1 MLTST
6 GRGLVVVAVVAVL
19 AGWALGWPELVGVG
33 VAGAGALG
41 LAAVALRRR
50 PELVVERTL
59 QPSRVTAGDPATGHL
74 VVTNPEGR
82 ASATRSAHERVGSGS
97 VEVAVPRLAAGAS
110 TSVDYD
116 LPTAR
121 RGVLDVGPL
130 VVRRG
135 DPLGLARADQELG
148 GSAQLWVHPR
158 RHVVPP
164 LPSRLLRSLEGPEAE
179 TAPQGSITFHT
190 IRDYVRGDD
199 LRHVHWRTTART
211 GTLMVRQ
218 LVDTSF
224 PDVTVVLDDRP
235 GPYPGDAFEPAVEI
249 VASIVVAC
257 TRERFPVHL
266 RTPGGVALDSAG
278 DPRAEVRALD
288 VLTQLTPAPGP
299 SLVAVLDRLGRDGQ
313 GSAAVLVTGSVDADQ
328 LAPLALLRRR
338 FPVVVAVLVRPDA
351 EGDAVPSV
359 PGVTVLSVADSTAFA
374 ARWRTKAAR

>member
-1 MLTST
+1 MSSSTSE
-6 GRGLVVVAVVAVL
+6 
-19 AGWALGWPELVGVG
+19 AGNEWAPSCRSWQPHS
-33 VAGAGALG
+33 ATNTPFSSSGATECG
-41 LAAVALRRR
+41 
-50 PELVVERTL
+50 T
-59 QPSRVTAGDPATGHL
+59 SNT
-74 VVTNPEGR
+74 
-82 ASATRSAHERVGSGS
+82 ATRSYVIGTDVFAQADSAAAIKRFLYDAHGSTRSPAVTRCLPVNRRGSG
-97 VEVAVPRLAAGAS
+97 
-110 TSVDYD
+110 
-116 LPTAR
+116 
-121 RGVLDVGPL
+121 
-130 VVRRG
+130 
-135 DPLGLARADQELG
+135 
-148 GSAQLWVHPR
+148 W
-158 RHVVPP
+158 